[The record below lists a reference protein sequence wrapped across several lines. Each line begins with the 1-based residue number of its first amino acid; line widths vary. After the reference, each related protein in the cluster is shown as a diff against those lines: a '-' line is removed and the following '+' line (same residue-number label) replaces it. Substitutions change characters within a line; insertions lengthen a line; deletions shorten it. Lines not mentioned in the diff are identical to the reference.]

1 MVKTVIFIDDAGTI
15 LGFETKGHAGS
26 APAGQ
31 DVVCAGVS
39 ALTFT
44 AVNGLEHFLGATAT
58 EVEAPE
64 PGELR
69 CILKI
74 PLNQND
80 SKVAQIIL
88 ETMLLGLE
96 QIQEAYPAYVK
107 VQKRRCVPC

>member
-1 MVKTVIFIDDAGTI
+1 MVKTIVFIDDRGLI
-15 LGFETKGHAGS
+15 VGFETKGHAGA

-44 AVNGLEHFLGATAT
+44 AVNGLEHFLGADAT
-58 EVEAPE
+58 EVRAPK

-69 CILKI
+69 CILKL
-74 PLNQND
+74 PLNQAD

-96 QIQEAYPAYVK
+96 QIQEAYPAYVQ